1 MDNTS
6 IDKLSNQEL
15 LDIYK
20 KLEEYIE
27 FLEKEKKDESRTD
40 N

>member
-1 MDNTS
+1 MDNS
-6 IDKLSNQEL
+6 LIDKLSNQEL

>member
-1 MDNTS
+1 MDNSS

>member
-1 MDNTS
+1 MDNS
-6 IDKLSNQEL
+6 LIDKLSNQEL

-40 N
+40 S

>member
-1 MDNTS
+1 MDNSS

-27 FLEKEKKDESRTD
+27 FLEKEKKDESRAD

>member
-1 MDNTS
+1 MDSSS

>member
-1 MDNTS
+1 MDNS
-6 IDKLSNQEL
+6 MLDNLSNQEL